1 MSKRK
6 ARPHRKSIRK
16 PRRRKRPATAI
27 GLVLCLVIG
36 GGLLAGWESLRATPQ
51 PALTAATSQPL
62 AEPPPAPAPSTSATP
77 SLIAKD
83 YIYAGGR
90 LVATEAKAT
99 NNSQGQG
106 IAPGEEDDGSETPPP
121 PIIYTDIAVFRP
133 SNGTWYVLNMVDGS
147 LTAQMWGMAGD
158 KPVPG
163 DYDGDGKLDFA
174 VFRPSDSHW
183 YILRSSDA
191 GMDAPVWGL
200 LTDEP
205 VPGDYDG
212 DGKCDVAVRRGST
225 WWIVKSSDPANY
237 VGQTWGADTDV
248 AVPGDYDGDGRTDIA
263 TFRPADATWA
273 ILKSS
278 SPQEAPETIEQTWG
292 QSADV
297 PQVGDFDGDN
307 ITDFATFRLSDTVWR
322 IFSTF
327 DSSTIEQQWG
337 APTDKPVPGDYDG
350 DGKTDIAVV
359 RPRVSETDSTST
371 WYILKSS
378 DNSWMVTQWGL
389 DGDVA
394 VPGKYNR
401 VQAPV
406 CTTSHPCS

>member
-6 ARPHRKSIRK
+6 ARPHRKSVRK
-16 PRRRKRPATAI
+16 PRRRKRPEAAI

-36 GGLLAGWESLRATPQ
+36 AGILAGWKSLKAKPQ
-51 PALTAATSQPL
+51 LALKAAMSQPL
-62 AEPPPAPAPSTSATP
+62 AEPAAAPAPSISPTP
-77 SLIAKD
+77 AFIAKD

-90 LVATEAKAT
+90 LVATETKAT

-106 IAPGEEDDGSETPPP
+106 IAPGEDDEGSETPPP

-133 SNGTWYVLNMVDGS
+133 SNGTWYVLNTVDGS
-147 LTAQMWGMAGD
+147 LTAQMWGMNGD

-183 YILRSSDA
+183 YILRSLNGA
-191 GMDAPVWGL
+191 MDAPVWGL
-200 LTDEP
+200 STDEP

-212 DGKCDVAVRRGST
+212 DGKTDVAVRRGSM
-225 WWIVKSSDPANY
+225 WYIVKSTDPSNY
-237 VGQTWGADTDV
+237 VAQAWGADTDL
-248 AVPGDYDGDGRTDIA
+248 AVPGDYDGDGKTDIA
-263 TFRPADATWA
+263 TFRPSDATWT

-278 SPQEAPETIEQTWG
+278 SPPEAQETIEQQWG
-292 QSADV
+292 ASADV

-307 ITDFATFRLSDTVWR
+307 ITDFATFRLSDNIWR

-327 DSSTIEQQWG
+327 DSSSIEQQWG
-337 APTDKPVPGDYDG
+337 ASTDKPVPGDYDG

-359 RPRVSETDSTST
+359 RPRVSETDDHST

-378 DNSWMVTQWGL
+378 DGSWMVQQWGQ
-389 DGDVA
+389 DGDIA

-401 VQAPV
+401 AQAPV
-406 CTTSHPCS
+406 CTSSTPCS

>member
-1 MSKRK
+1 M
-6 ARPHRKSIRK
+6 
-16 PRRRKRPATAI
+16 
-27 GLVLCLVIG
+27 
-36 GGLLAGWESLRATPQ
+36 
-51 PALTAATSQPL
+51 SQPL
-62 AEPPPAPAPSTSATP
+62 AEPPPAPEPSTSTTP
-77 SLIAKD
+77 ALIAKD

-99 NNSQGQG
+99 NNPQGQG
-106 IAPGEEDDGSETPPP
+106 IAPGEEDEDTETPP

-133 SNGTWYVLNMVDGS
+133 SNGTWYLRNTVDGS
-147 LTAQMWGMAGD
+147 LIAQLWGMSGD

-183 YILRSSDA
+183 YILRSSDG

-200 LTDEP
+200 STDEP

-212 DGKCDVAVRRGST
+212 DGKTDIAVRRGST
-225 WWIVKSSDPANY
+225 WYVVKSSDPANY
-237 VGQTWGADTDV
+237 VEQAWGAETDL
-248 AVPGDYDGDGRTDIA
+248 AVPGDYDGDGKTDLA
-263 TFRPADATWA
+263 TFRPSDTTWR

-278 SPQEAPETIEQTWG
+278 LPEEESTSIERAWG
-292 QSADV
+292 ESADL
-297 PQVGDFDGDN
+297 PQTGDFDGDN
-307 ITDFATFRLSDTVWR
+307 IADYATFRLSDTVWR
-322 IFSTF
+322 ILSTF
-327 DSSTIEQQWG
+327 DGYTIEQQWG
-337 APTDKPVPGDYDG
+337 ASTDKPVPGDYDG

-359 RPRVSETDSTST
+359 RPRLSETDTTST

-378 DNSWMVTQWGL
+378 DGGWMVQQWGM

-406 CTTSHPCS
+406 CTNCQ